1 MQKLRIK
8 DTVENIAREFD
19 SLSPFFNK
27 YVLSIKNAAK
37 ARLSSLKSYDPVQTE
52 KLQES
57 SDELVR
63 YLNRAESDLR
73 AHLTEI
79 ISLKEAAMS
88 LPRAATKETKKTE
101 TKKTKTEPKPTKPEP
116 KPESKAEPKT
126 ESKAEPKA
134 K

>member
-88 LPRAATKETKKTE
+88 LPRAATKETKNKA
-101 TKKTKTEPKPTKPEP
+101 KTKTEPKPTKPEP